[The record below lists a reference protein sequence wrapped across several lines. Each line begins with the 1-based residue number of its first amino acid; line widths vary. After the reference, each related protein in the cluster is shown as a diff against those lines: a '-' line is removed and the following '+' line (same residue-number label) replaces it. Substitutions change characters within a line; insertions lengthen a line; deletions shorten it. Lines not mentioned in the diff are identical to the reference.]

1 MKKDFKKNKLWQ
13 MEKVEEIL
21 IKHCIEMDD
30 MFLYT
35 AKRKA
40 FKLKVI
46 SAMEEYAKWKESEQR
61 N

>member
-1 MKKDFKKNKLWQ
+1 MK
-13 MEKVEEIL
+13 KVEEIL
-21 IKHCIEMDD
+21 TKNCIEMNDI
-30 MFLYT
+30 FLDT

>member
-1 MKKDFKKNKLWQ
+1 

-30 MFLYT
+30 MFLSS
-35 AKRKA
+35 RKDKA
-40 FKLKVI
+40 LKQKII

-61 N
+61 K